1 MQPTLTD
8 KPSYSGV
15 YYSFG
20 NQTKSSDVNFIDIGC
35 KPYDIQILKPFP
47 LNYVYGN
54 RI

>member
-15 YYSFG
+15 SYSFG
-20 NQTKSSDVNFIDIGC
+20 NQTKSSDVNFIDTGC